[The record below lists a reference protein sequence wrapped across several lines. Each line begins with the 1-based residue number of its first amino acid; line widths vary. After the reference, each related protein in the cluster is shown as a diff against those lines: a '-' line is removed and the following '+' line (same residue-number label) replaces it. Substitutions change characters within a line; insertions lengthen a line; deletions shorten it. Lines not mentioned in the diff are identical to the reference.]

1 MNNEQKRPAEILKEF
16 KLMKKRIETNN
27 VPGYSKADKRHYID
41 AVKVIELL
49 IEKGRPASAYKIID
63 VINRVYY

>member
-1 MNNEQKRPAEILKEF
+1 MNDKQLQAGILAELKKMKR
-16 KLMKKRIETNN
+16 RIRTNN
-27 VPGYSKADKRHYID
+27 VPGYSKADQQHYID

-49 IEKGRPASAYKIID
+49 IEKDRLAAAKKIID